1 MANDETTA
9 NGMNWDSFP
18 PIMDL
23 HETAVVLRCGYRRAL
38 ELAHTKGFPALR
50 IGRGWR
56 VNRDGLRRWFDQ
68 QTA

>member
-38 ELAHTKGFPALR
+38 ELPIQRVSLPCALAV
-50 IGRGWR
+50 GGE
-56 VNRDGLRRWFDQ
+56 
-68 QTA
+68 